1 MVVSRTPSASEKT
14 APSHSPGTRGC
25 VFGYRCAI
33 RPHLWTWLL
42 RAWTIRWPLH
52 MSVVPSLAH
61 AATSEDGA
69 CTPQSHS
76 LSHRRAQRGCAD
88 NTHRAIWRW
97 SQCWMHPQPQL
108 SITLI
113 SKILFA
119 ECIFRCGYCAHPVP
133 SSDAISVYGHTWIPP
148 TSWHTPCPSSFRH
161 SLALQ
166 PASLILVRT
175 YVCITQPVLEKYDDI
190 AIPPHCWNVVWP
202 MPGCSGATFSE
213 TTLLQ
218 STFRTILDGCLSL
231 SFHAIRNA

>member
-1 MVVSRTPSASEKT
+1 MLRARMTRSPVVVARTPSAPEKT
-14 APSHSPGTRGC
+14 APSHSPGTRGF

-33 RPHLWTWLL
+33 KPHLWTWLL

-119 ECIFRCGYCAHPVP
+119 ECI
-133 SSDAISVYGHTWIPP
+133 SDVVIARTLSHLRMQSVYMAIHGYPRHPG
-148 TSWHTPCPSSFRH
+148 TPRVP
-161 SLALQ
+161 
-166 PASLILVRT
+166 
-175 YVCITQPVLEKYDDI
+175 PVLDT
-190 AIPPHCWNVVWP
+190 HLR
-202 MPGCSGATFSE
+202 CS
-213 TTLLQ
+213 L
-218 STFRTILDGCLSL
+218 
-231 SFHAIRNA
+231 HP